1 MSRLNCLCK
10 FRAAMPT
17 RREANMVVAQV
28 SLDDPRGLYQQR
40 ERRSCKAHGEGG
52 EEHRAGKSMPA
63 VCGLTPPFVLADNLR
78 LSFTTSD

>member
-52 EEHRAGKSMPA
+52 GKSIELGRA
-63 VCGLTPPFVLADNLR
+63 WSCVR
-78 LSFTTSD
+78 SDATVSQL